1 MIRLA
6 AILLVVTIS
15 GCVSVG
21 EPSALQVNVKGG
33 EQLKPWGVEAGR
45 GATGISLRGQVNRTA
60 LPRGPLR
67 EHVHVEILDASG
79 QLVSVHE
86 ALIYPVTALRA
97 QGTARLSLD
106 LPANAISKDGSL
118 NVIVVDGVPHD

>member
-6 AILLVVTIS
+6 AILLAVAIS

-21 EPSALQVNVKGG
+21 GSSTLQINVHGG
-33 EQLKPWGVEAGR
+33 DQLTPWGVDAGH
-45 GATGISLRGQVNRTA
+45 GSTGISLTGQVNRTA

-79 QLVSVHE
+79 QRVSVHD
-86 ALIYPVTALRA
+86 AHIYPVTALRA

-106 LPANAISKDGSL
+106 LPANAVSKDGSL

>member
-1 MIRLA
+1 MTKLA
-6 AILLVVTIS
+6 AILLAAAAG

-21 EPSALQVNVKGG
+21 ASTPLQIDVRGG
-33 EQLKPWGVEAGR
+33 DQLKPWGVEAGR

-67 EHVHVEILDASG
+67 EHVHVELLDASG
-79 QLVSVHE
+79 QRVSVHE
-86 ALIYPVTALRA
+86 AHIYPVTALRA
-97 QGTARLSLD
+97 PGTARLSLD
-106 LPANAISKDGSL
+106 LPANAVSKDGSL

>member
-1 MIRLA
+1 MIGLA
-6 AILLVVTIS
+6 AILLAVTIS

-21 EPSALQVNVKGG
+21 ESSALQVNVQGG
-33 EQLKPWGVEAGR
+33 DQLKPWGVEAGR

>member
-6 AILLVVTIS
+6 AILLAVTIS
-15 GCVSVG
+15 GCASVG
-21 EPSALQVNVKGG
+21 ASSTLQVNVQVGD
-33 EQLKPWGVEAGR
+33 QLKPWGIEAGR
-45 GATGISLRGQVNRTA
+45 GASDISLRGQVNRTA

-79 QLVSVHE
+79 QRVSVRE
-86 ALIYPVTALRA
+86 AHIYPVTALRA
-97 QGTARLSLD
+97 PGTARLSLD
-106 LPANAISKDGSL
+106 LPANAVSKDGSL